1 MEENWKERKELL
13 MVIRST
19 YYHLTFELDDQNPI
33 EILGKNGGNGGE
45 TSEEDS
51 GSGSKTHVTESHGS
65 GSGSG
70 HSGSGHSGSTGG
82 SFLLESSEFGSN
94 HGSGKST
101 DKGMTS
107 EEEFFGGE
115 DESNGKGS
123 QGRIL
128 SVLSLSLVSRC
139 YLLWNG

>member
-1 MEENWKERKELL
+1 
-13 MVIRST
+13 MVIISR
-19 YYHLTFELDDQNPI
+19 YYHSTFELDDQNPF

-45 TSEEDS
+45 TSGEDS
-51 GSGSKTHVTESHGS
+51 DSGSKTHGTESHGS
-65 GSGSG
+65 SSGSGSTGTG

-115 DESNGKGS
+115 DESNAKGS
-123 QGRIL
+123 QGRII
-128 SVLSLSLVSRC
+128 SVHSLSLVSRG
-139 YLLWNG
+139 YLFHFLWDG